1 MRRGR
6 PSLVSFAL
14 GLACVAGVV
23 GLVAGLILFCLLST
37 GKGIDV
43 AFTLLLESAAASLF
57 PLSSFAAA
65 LAASVAAASSSTFS
79 SASVAAL
86 FSLASS
92 SSAAAFLS
100 RVGVSSSGLS
110 ATWKL
115 ILVPKRGLSAR

>member
-1 MRRGR
+1 RRW
-6 PSLVSFAL
+6 LVSFVL
-14 GLACVAGVV
+14 CLACIACVV
-23 GLVAGLILFCLLST
+23 GLVACLVVFCLLST
-37 GKGIDV
+37 GQCDDV
-43 AFTLLLESAAASLF
+43 AFTLLFESASASLF

-65 LAASVAAASSSTFS
+65 LAASVGAASSSAFS
-79 SASVAAL
+79 SASEAAL

-100 RVGVSSSGLS
+100 RVGVSSSGPS